1 MLPHD
6 GSPNAAGC
14 LDLAMS
20 VAAVSITMTSIT
32 FAALQRA
39 QSYSNHDGNHDGEL
53 WHVDEN
59 HDSVEE
65 LTK

>member
-1 MLPHD
+1 
-6 GSPNAAGC
+6 
-14 LDLAMS
+14 MS